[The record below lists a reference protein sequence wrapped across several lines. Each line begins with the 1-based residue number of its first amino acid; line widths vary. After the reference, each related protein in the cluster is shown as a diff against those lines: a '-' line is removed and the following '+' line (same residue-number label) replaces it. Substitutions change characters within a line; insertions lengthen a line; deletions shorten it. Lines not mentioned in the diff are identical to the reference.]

1 MKAMKKFYTIFLIK
15 GIDLKLTSS
24 ITIVL
29 LNELWRNIK
38 MRLEQKVAL
47 ITGGGTGIGL
57 DIAKKYVEEGAF
69 VYITGRRE
77 NKLQEAIRMIGK
89 NIVYVV
95 ADVTKKEDMGKVAF
109 RIQKEKGHL
118 DILIANAGVGN
129 YVAIEDITLEEF
141 NRVMYTNVLG
151 TYYCAQVCLPLMKEG
166 STIILNT
173 SVTASL
179 GLPNFSLYIAA
190 KSAVKSFIHTWTS
203 ELRDRKIRVNA
214 LAPGIVPTDAA
225 GKELGRNL
233 QKEKEV
239 QAYRS
244 SLIPAGRVGN
254 VNDISSVAVFLGSD
268 ESSYINGI
276 EILVDGGLASIYPVK
291 L

>member
-1 MKAMKKFYTIFLIK
+1 
-15 GIDLKLTSS
+15 
-24 ITIVL
+24 
-29 LNELWRNIK
+29 
-38 MRLEQKVAL
+38 MRLSGKIAL

-57 DIAKKYVEEGAF
+57 DIAKKYVEEGAY

-77 NKLQEAIRMIGK
+77 NKLQEAVSTIGK
-89 NIVYVV
+89 NIDYVV
-95 ADVTKKEDMGKVAF
+95 ADVTKKEDMEKVAEK
-109 RIQKEKGHL
+109 IKNEKGKL

-129 YVAIEDITLEEF
+129 YIAIEDVTLEEF

-190 KSAVKSFIHTWTS
+190 RSAMKSFIHTWTN

-214 LAPGIVPTDAA
+214 LAPGIIPTDAA
-225 GKELGRNL
+225 GKELGRDP
-233 QKEKEV
+233 QKEKEL
-239 QAYRS
+239 QEYRAT
-244 SLIPAGRVGN
+244 LIPANRVGN
-254 VNDISSVAVFLGSD
+254 VIDISNAAVFLGSD
-268 ESSYINGI
+268 ESSYVNGI
-276 EILVDGGLASIYPVK
+276 ELLVDGGLAAIYPVK